1 MAVQFILMTIAFVI
15 MLIVAILQQRRI
27 KELNKKYHDL
37 YDEGFQKYYGLGK
50 LYRRRYI
57 FVKNAPPEW
66 LPAKRIEKH
75 TTRKGGD
82 ADDLT
87 IIEELHNRILKQS
100 EQIERLKNEKAAL
113 AEKISRNYPAELLKA
128 VNAIKEGLTEKKHKI
143 EKIEKGLATL
153 DDIFSILTN

>member
-1 MAVQFILMTIAFVI
+1 MTEQEFDSQVW
-15 MLIVAILQQRRI
+15 RRF
-27 KELNKKYHDL
+27 DL
-37 YDEGFQKYYGLGK
+37 VTTDTGIETTVMNICFST
-50 LYRRRYI
+50 RSVRI

-100 EQIERLKNEKAAL
+100 EQIERMKNEKAAL
-113 AEKISRNYPAELLKA
+113 AEKISKNYQAELLKA
-128 VNAIKEGLTEKKHKI
+128 VNIIKEGLTEKKHKI

>member
-1 MAVQFILMTIAFVI
+1 MTEQEFD
-15 MLIVAILQQRRI
+15 QQVWRRFDVVTTDTGI
-27 KELNKKYHDL
+27 ETTVMNIC
-37 YDEGFQKYYGLGK
+37 FST
-50 LYRRRYI
+50 RSVRI

-143 EKIEKGLATL
+143 EKIEKGLAT
-153 DDIFSILTN
+153 INAVMTNLND

>member
-1 MAVQFILMTIAFVI
+1 MTEQEFDSQVW
-15 MLIVAILQQRRI
+15 RRFDVVTTDTGI
-27 KELNKKYHDL
+27 ETTVMNIC
-37 YDEGFQKYYGLGK
+37 FST
-50 LYRRRYI
+50 RSVRI

-66 LPAKRIEKH
+66 LKSERIEKH

-87 IIEELHNRILKQS
+87 IIEELHNRILKQN

-113 AEKISRNYPAELLKA
+113 TEKISRNYPAELLKA

>member
-1 MAVQFILMTIAFVI
+1 MTEQEFDSQVWRRFD
-15 MLIVAILQQRRI
+15 IVTTDTGIETTVMNICFSTRSVR
-27 KELNKKYHDL
+27 
-37 YDEGFQKYYGLGK
+37 
-50 LYRRRYI
+50 I

-82 ADDLT
+82 ADDIT
-87 IIEELHNRILKQS
+87 IIEELHNRILKQNDH
-100 EQIERLKNEKAAL
+100 IERLKNEKAAL
-113 AEKISRNYPAELLKA
+113 TEKISRNYPAELLKA

>member
-1 MAVQFILMTIAFVI
+1 MTEQEFDSQVW
-15 MLIVAILQQRRI
+15 RRFDVVTTDTGI
-27 KELNKKYHDL
+27 ETTVMNVC
-37 YDEGFQKYYGLGK
+37 FSS
-50 LYRRRYI
+50 RSVRI

-82 ADDLT
+82 ADDLAV
-87 IIEELHNRILKQS
+87 IEELHNRIMKQDD
-100 EQIERLKNEKAAL
+100 QIVRLKNEKAAL
-113 AEKISRNYPAELLKA
+113 TEKISKSCHSEILKA
-128 VNAIKEGLTEKKHKI
+128 VNAIKEGMTEKKHKI

>member
-1 MAVQFILMTIAFVI
+1 MTEQEFDSQVW
-15 MLIVAILQQRRI
+15 RRFDVVTTDTGI
-27 KELNKKYHDL
+27 ETTVMNIC
-37 YDEGFQKYYGLGK
+37 FST
-50 LYRRRYI
+50 RSVRI

-87 IIEELHNRILKQS
+87 IIEELHNRILKQN
-100 EQIERLKNEKAAL
+100 EQIERLKHEKAAL
-113 AEKISRNYPAELLKA
+113 TEKISKNYPAELLKA
-128 VNAIKEGLTEKKHKI
+128 VHAIKEGLTEKKHKI

>member
-1 MAVQFILMTIAFVI
+1 MTEQEFDSQVW
-15 MLIVAILQQRRI
+15 RRFDVVTTDTGI
-27 KELNKKYHDL
+27 ETTVMNVC
-37 YDEGFQKYYGLGK
+37 FTT
-50 LYRRRYI
+50 RSVRI

-66 LPAKRIEKH
+66 LPCKRIEKH

-153 DDIFSILTN
+153 DDIFSKLTN